1 MSEYEIQN
9 DNTLINYNDLKNSEY
24 YFDFR
29 EGVKIEDG
37 TVSRWIGD
45 AIEYLK
51 DKEAGEHYAVGSGNT
66 VVHATK
72 YYYGDTSEDGEYI
85 EIDVCKGYEQID
97 IPLDKLIKK

>member
-9 DNTLINYNDLKNSEY
+9 DNTLINYNDLRNSEY
-24 YFDFR
+24 CYDFR
-29 EGVKIEDG
+29 EGVKVEDD
-37 TVSRWIGD
+37 TISRWIED

-51 DKEAGEHYAVGSGNT
+51 DAEAGKHYVVGSGNT

-72 YYYGDTSEDGEYI
+72 YCYSDNPKDGEYI

-97 IPLDKLIKK
+97 IHLDKLIKK

>member
-9 DNTLINYNDLKNSEY
+9 DNTPINYSDLKSSEY
-24 YFDFR
+24 CVNFR
-29 EGVKIEDG
+29 DGVKVEDN
-37 TVSRWIGD
+37 TISRWVKD

-51 DKEAGEHYAVGSGNT
+51 DAKAGAHYAVGSGNT

-72 YYYGDTSEDGEYI
+72 YYYGDSSEDGEYI